1 MTGSRNHD
9 DIQQWQQ
16 SLRAKPADEVLRWAA
31 DKFGDRL
38 AFASSLGAEDQ
49 VITYFL
55 ARAAP
60 STRIFTLDTG
70 RLFPESYELIERTED
85 RFKVRIEAFV
95 PESSAVESMVRDH
108 GINLF
113 YESVENR
120 KLCCSIRKIHPLK
133 RALAGADAWICGLRR
148 EQGVTRQ
155 QVAVVEWDEQHGIP
169 KINPLWNWSEEE
181 VWQCIRRNEIPYNP
195 LHDRGFLSIGCACCT
210 RAVAPGEDLRAGRW
224 WWEIPEHKECGLH
237 LIGERLARAR

>member
-60 STRIFTLDTG
+60 STRIFTRDTG

-169 KINPLWNWSEEE
+169 KINPLWNWSEED